1 MGQLK
6 NRRVVK
12 SVCNTL
18 FDGKCRFAEKER
30 LLFRQK
36 GAIIKKKTFEKLW
49 NIHKRNERSV
59 KGMGKAAVRTVEIK
73 EDITSRNNAQ
83 AEEIRKTLQNRG
95 IFYLNVMSS
104 PGSGKTT
111 LLLELIR
118 RLKGDYRIGVIEA
131 DIDSAVDGEAIRLAG
146 VRVIQMHTAGAC
158 HITCQMSREALEA
171 LGIEN
176 LDLVILENI
185 GNLVCP
191 AEFDTGA
198 ARSLVLLSVPEGDDK
213 PLKYPLMFQV
223 ASAVAVTKRDVAPAF
238 DFSLDRVRE
247 NIRRRNPDAPVF
259 FVSAVTREGMD
270 ELEDYLREEI
280 GKERNLFVKNQT

>member
-1 MGQLK
+1 M
-6 NRRVVK
+6 
-12 SVCNTL
+12 
-18 FDGKCRFAEKER
+18 EK
-30 LLFRQK
+30 
-36 GAIIKKKTFEKLW
+36 GT
-49 NIHKRNERSV
+49 
-59 KGMGKAAVRTVEIK
+59 AVRTVEIK

-83 AEEIRKTLQNRG
+83 AEGIRQSLREKG

-131 DIDSAVDGEAIRLAG
+131 DIDSAVDAEAMQLTG

-171 LGIEN
+171 LGTEN

-198 ARSLVLLSVPEGDDK
+198 ARNLVLLSVPEGDDK

-223 ASAVAVTKRDVAPAF
+223 ASAVAVTKMDVAPAF
-238 DFSLDRVRE
+238 DFSRDQLLE
-247 NIRRRNPDAPVF
+247 NVHRRNPLSPVF
-259 FVSAVTREGMD
+259 FVSAVTGEGM
-270 ELEDYLREEI
+270 EALEDYLRQEI
-280 GKERNLFVKNQT
+280 AKERNLSVKS